1 MEASDALQFEEQQL
15 EERRVEELRAAE
27 AWFRRRGLPWFVEA
41 VDERVRA
48 LLNRRWIW
56 PLTVAV
62 VAVAAGVGWLVER
75 AVEDTAAAVL
85 AAVLVAL
92 ALLLAYAGGPLR
104 VAVMARWAARRAVA
118 ELNLLL
124 PLVTR
129 ALPLLLIFMT
139 FLFINTEVWQVTSAL
154 RRTSLYA
161 VVLLFSGV
169 GVAFLLTRLPEEV
182 REVQRA
188 AAGEA
193 LVRACRGTPL
203 AERAEGLAAAG
214 EAEVTP
220 LSGTQRA
227 NLLLVLLVTQALQVL
242 LLVVTVFAFFIGFG
256 LLAIRPEVV
265 QTWIGHDPNLI
276 VWNWRIVVLHLPVSW
291 ELYQVAV
298 FLSAF
303 AGLYF
308 TVYAVSDAG
317 YRQQFFGEL
326 SAGMEQA
333 IGVHAVYRALLDAEA
348 SPTSP
353 GVPVTDDSVSD
364 LGHW

>member
-1 MEASDALQFEEQQL
+1 VALPESAGQVDEIH
-15 EERRVEELRAAE
+15 AAE
-27 AWFRRRGLPWFVEA
+27 EWFRARGLPWFVDS
-41 VDERVRA
+41 VDERVRE
-48 LLNRRWIW
+48 LIGRRRAW
-56 PLTVAV
+56 PLL
-62 VAVAAGVGWLVER
+62 AGVIVLSAGAGWFIQ
-75 AVEDTAAAVL
+75 AAL
-85 AAVLVAL
+85 QDWPAAVLVAVVVAL
-92 ALLLAYAGGPLR
+92 GLLLAYAGGPLR
-104 VAVMARWAARRAVA
+104 VAVMARWAARRVVA
-118 ELNLLL
+118 EFNLLL

-129 ALPLLLIFMT
+129 ALPLLLLFMT
-139 FLFINTEVWQVTSAL
+139 FLFINTEVWQVASAL
-154 RRTSLYA
+154 RRPSLYA

-203 AERAEGLAAAG
+203 EARAQDLAAEEP
-214 EAEVTP
+214 EADP
-220 LSGTQRA
+220 LSATQRA

-242 LLVVTVFAFFIGFG
+242 LLAFAVFAFFLGFG
-256 LLAIRPEVV
+256 LLAIRPEVLES
-265 QTWIGHDPNLI
+265 WIGHPPRTI
-276 VWNWRIVVLHLPVSW
+276 VWDWRAVVLHLPVSS

-317 YRQQFFGEL
+317 YRKQFFAEL

-333 IGVHAVYRALLDAEA
+333 IGVHRVYRALLHDGGRSAAA
-348 SPTSP
+348 SATE
-353 GVPVTDDSVSD
+353 GADSVGD
-364 LGHW
+364 LGRW